1 MAHPR
6 QTCDEGGDRDAK
18 QNFRAGA
25 PHPRVRPAYLRSTLS
40 GRHGLRTRHVIA
52 TRDHFD
58 RALLQADGASWMLN
72 TAYEADECPAVPDST
87 RRAGHSDTTLFFGCP
102 NVDEAYEYLRSK
114 AVTVEKPVIR
124 DYGMKP
130 LTVIDPDGYGLVLSA
145 SGEGRLGAKPAAPA
159 AWSSC

>member
-1 MAHPR
+1 
-6 QTCDEGGDRDAK
+6 
-18 QNFRAGA
+18 
-25 PHPRVRPAYLRSTLS
+25 
-40 GRHGLRTRHVIA
+40 
-52 TRDHFD
+52 
-58 RALLQADGASWMLN
+58 MLN

-130 LTVIDPDGYGLVLSA
+130 LTVIDPDGYGLCFQHP
-145 SGEGRLGAKPAAPA
+145 EKAA
-159 AWSSC
+159 